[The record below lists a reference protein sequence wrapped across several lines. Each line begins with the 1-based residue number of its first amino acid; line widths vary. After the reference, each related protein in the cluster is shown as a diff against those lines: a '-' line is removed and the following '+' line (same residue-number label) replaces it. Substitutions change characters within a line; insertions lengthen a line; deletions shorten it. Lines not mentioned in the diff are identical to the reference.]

1 MLLKLPSLK
10 LKWPRRAK
18 PARTSGAQPAGAP
31 GAADAAAGQADQADQ
46 NQSAPEVVS
55 SSHTLIEGKRYVFG
69 MEWRLIP
76 ATQSPTRTLFVVR
89 KEGKAMYVIPEM
101 ENIIG
106 LSAVPIKA
114 RGPKYSAALHLATK
128 VSQGGLELYAF
139 ALADEQFAVV
149 ALNESCPI
157 PGFDFLGKLDQ
168 AMALIEEFHAIQM
181 GQPIRQVGNA
191 DLLEGEEKI
200 APEDI
205 FDVPIKAARIKVLM
219 DTRRT
224 GWLLAVGAL
233 LAMGFAGATYW
244 LQTQR
249 EEVMQQNRQ
258 VVENPNIAY
267 RASVAAA
274 FSELARPGPH
284 LLRAWLARIES
295 LPVNHA
301 GWRLVRIDCKPALC
315 TAQWDRVYG
324 SYADFFERL
333 PASTSSAKEV
343 QTGNDPLKA
352 SVLTEHLLD
361 KVPAARNSW
370 QMDELPAAKDG
381 LRMISSQL
389 QELSLLGAMK
399 TTLEPP
405 KLLGT
410 AADPAALTQSVSSGG
425 WTVRHELWTLAQ
437 LPVPAHSVPKSL
449 VVDLINDKG
458 EAQPSYVFTAA
469 YYVRGKDV
477 RGNDARGIDS
487 RGKDAMEPPGGV
499 TLKPGDAAPAAEGAA
514 GNG

>member
-1 MLLKLPSLK
+1 MILKLPSLK

-18 PARTSGAQPAGAP
+18 AAPGEAAQGAP
-31 GAADAAAGQADQADQ
+31 AVQT
-46 NQSAPEVVS
+46 QSSPVPDILPG
-55 SSHTLIEGKRYVFG
+55 SHTLIERKRYVFG
-69 MEWRLIP
+69 LEWRLIP
-76 ATQSPTRTLFVVR
+76 ATQSLTRTLIVVK
-89 KEGKAMYVIPEM
+89 KEGKALYVISEM

-106 LSAVPIKA
+106 VSAVPIKL
-114 RGPKYSAALHLATK
+114 RGPKYSAALHLASK

-157 PGFDFLGKLDQ
+157 PGFDFLGRLDQ
-168 AMALIEEFHAIQM
+168 AQALIEEFHAIQM

-205 FDVPIKAARIKVLM
+205 FDLPIKASRIKVLM

-233 LAMGFAGATYW
+233 LAIAFAGATYW

-274 FSELARPGPH
+274 FGELSRPGPQ
-284 LLRAWLARIES
+284 LLRAWLARIEG
-295 LPVNHA
+295 LPVHHA
-301 GWRLVRIDCKPALC
+301 GWRLVRVDCKPALC

-324 SYADFFERL
+324 SYADFFARL
-333 PASTSSAKEV
+333 PLNTTVAKEV

-352 SVLTEHLLD
+352 SVLTEHPVD
-361 KVPAARNSW
+361 KLPAAPNAW

-381 LRMISSQL
+381 LRIMSSQL
-389 QELSLLGAMK
+389 QELSLLGSMK

-410 AADPAALTQSVSSGG
+410 ATDPAALTQSVSSGS
-425 WTVRHELWTLAQ
+425 WTVRHDLWTLAQ

-449 VVDLINDKG
+449 LVDLVNDKG
-458 EAQPSYVFTAA
+458 EAQPSYLFTAA
-469 YYVRGKDV
+469 YYVRGKDAKEAK
-477 RGNDARGIDS
+477 GL
-487 RGKDAMEPPGGV
+487 KDANERMGAES
-499 TLKPGDAAPAAEGAA
+499 LKPVDAPPASVGA
-514 GNG
+514 GSDG